1 MLLTTCYVEHTI
13 YHYLQFVIVMEVAV
27 KVVLVVMVGAFAVV
41 VEVFVVEVVVIG
53 SSSSEK

>member
-13 YHYLQFVIVMEVAV
+13 YHYLQFVIIMEVAV

-41 VEVFVVEVVVIG
+41 VEVFVVKVVVIG
-53 SSSSEK
+53 SA